1 MSKSPQSNQMNRPGV
16 ILAGVLIS
24 ALGAMTYN
32 LLPLFLGTVQD
43 FLTLSDWS
51 VGILGSSFFAGFTL
65 TSITAWLWIRRFNWR
80 VVGFSAIPIAAA
92 ALLSV
97 SLTESYL
104 LMTIEIAI
112 AGGAFSVLYGIG
124 TTVLGDT
131 SQAARWYGLKIACE
145 AALGVALL
153 LILPG
158 AVIQRWGFSGLM
170 VAMVIVLIIFS
181 PLLAG
186 LPARGT
192 KGAGLATEK
201 HEFAMV
207 PAVRAA
213 LWLGLAAVLIYLFC
227 TTMIWAFVERIAHDA
242 GFDAVVTGNALSL
255 SLILAVCGSVAA
267 VILGERYG
275 LSLPLAFAA
284 LLLLVSL
291 VLLGDMDSLTSY
303 TMAICLFSFSF
314 GLGLPY
320 TVSVVSYLDINGR
333 FVVLTVPAIGVGVM
347 FAPAMGGMLMGY
359 GGNNALLITGAVSA
373 LTALSLSLL
382 ALRLGLPHIDSQVA
396 KPAG

>member
-1 MSKSPQSNQMNRPGV
+1 MNRPGV
-16 ILAGVLIS
+16 ILAGVVIS

-32 LLPLFLGTVQD
+32 LLPLFLGTAQD
-43 FLTLSDWS
+43 FHSLSDQS

-65 TSITAWLWIRRFNWR
+65 TSITSWFWIRRFNWR
-80 VVGFSAIPIAAA
+80 VVGFGAIPIAAI
-92 ALLSV
+92 ALLSAG
-97 SLTESYL
+97 LTQSYL
-104 LMTIEIAI
+104 LMAIAI
-112 AGGAFSVLYGIG
+112 AVAGGVFSVLYGIG
-124 TTVLGDT
+124 ITVLGDT

-145 AALGVALL
+145 AALGAALL

-170 VAMVIVLIIFS
+170 ATMAVVLIMFS

-186 LPARGT
+186 LPAQGA
-192 KGAGLATEK
+192 KGESLATEK
-201 HEFAMV
+201 HEFMTV
-207 PAVRAA
+207 PALRAA

-255 SLILAVCGSVAA
+255 SLILAVCGSLAA
-267 VILGERYG
+267 TMLGDRYG
-275 LSLPLAFAA
+275 LSLPLATSA

-291 VLLGDMDSLTSY
+291 VLLGDMDSLAAY
-303 TMAICLFSFSF
+303 TRAICLFAFSF
-314 GLGLPY
+314 GLGIPY

-347 FAPAMGGMLMGY
+347 LAPVLGGMLTGA
-359 GGNNALLITGAVSA
+359 GGHNALLITGAVSVLA
-373 LTALSLSLL
+373 ALSLDLM
-382 ALRLGLPHIDSQVA
+382 ALRLGLPHVDSQA
-396 KPAG
+396 TKPVR

>member
-1 MSKSPQSNQMNRPGV
+1 MKEAPQLNQMNRPGV
-16 ILAGVLIS
+16 ILAGVVIS
-24 ALGAMTYN
+24 ALGAMVYN

-43 FLTLSDWS
+43 FRSLSDS
-51 VGILGSSFFAGFTL
+51 PVGILGSSFFAGFTL
-65 TSITAWLWIRRFNWR
+65 TSLTAWFWIRRFNWR
-80 VVGFSAIPIAAA
+80 IVSFYAILIAAA

-97 SLTESYL
+97 GFTENYL
-104 LMTIEIAI
+104 LMTIQIAI
-112 AGGAFSVLYGIG
+112 AGGAFSVLYSIG

-158 AVIQRWGFSGLM
+158 AVIQRWGFSGLV
-170 VAMVIVLIIFS
+170 VAMVIALIMLS

-186 LPARGT
+186 LPAHGT
-192 KGAGLATEK
+192 KGGAPVTK
-201 HEFAMV
+201 RHEFVMARV
-207 PAVRAA
+207 LRIA
-213 LWLGLAAVLIYLFC
+213 LWLGLVAVLIYLFC

-242 GFDAVVTGNALSL
+242 GIEAVVTGHVLSL
-255 SLILAVCGSVAA
+255 SLVLAVGGSMAA
-267 VILGERYG
+267 MMLSKRYG
-275 LSLPLAFAA
+275 LSLPLVFAA

-291 VLLGDMDSLTSY
+291 VLLGDVDSLMSY

-320 TVSVVSYLDINGR
+320 TVSVVADLDVDGR
-333 FVVLTVPAIGVGVM
+333 FVVLTVPAIGIGVM
-347 FAPAMGGMLMGY
+347 FAPALGGILIGY
-359 GGNNALLITGAVSA
+359 GGHNALLITGAVSA
-373 LTALSLSLL
+373 LTALSLDLL
-382 ALRLGLPHIDSQVA
+382 ALRLGLPHSDSQAA